1 MHQNVAGSWR
11 GARGR
16 WGAVAVHAGARDQHG
31 PLLGPRERVQL
42 QEEHDYALV
51 RRQKA
56 EVAGL
61 GPPAHGPVALLR
73 ACGGEERAPGG
84 IGPPDA

>member
-1 MHQNVAGSWR
+1 M
-11 GARGR
+11 
-16 WGAVAVHAGARDQHG
+16 AVHAGARDQHG
-31 PLLGPRERVQL
+31 PSRGPRERVQL
-42 QEEHDYALV
+42 PDEHERALGG
-51 RRQKA
+51 RQKA

-61 GPPAHGPVALLR
+61 RPPAGAPAALLR